1 MPKIDGLLLIVSFYN
16 TKLLTSLLKTIM
28 PCSICRETGHNATTC
43 TNSIITISTDLL
55 IRTVLESANE
65 AQMLITSQD
74 FRFFK
79 RVVKRCIFSTTSNW
93 NLALFK
99 RVDERFISAFN
110 TYPGGDHLPRLLQRH
125 CIDAITRH
133 RRFSIEENITNP
145 RTLTS
150 FKKKYISILCF
161 IGRYL
166 TDYQQEQ
173 DLIDLSTVQVDD
185 NIPTPTPIS
194 PTSVTTDGN
203 VQLAPLVT
211 PPIYGTNIQ
220 TVIPNTPPTPT
231 WRRANARETPP
242 PAPRRRY
249 RRNMNNYYQ
258 QQKPNVPFHMDNND
272 ASYIHDDACAICME
286 HIDDKNVIA
295 LQCKHAYCANCVAEF
310 VNRCNGK
317 CPSCR
322 ENIQKI
328 CFKPSIL
335 PDNFNKMIS
344 ILNGNS

>member
-1 MPKIDGLLLIVSFYN
+1 
-16 TKLLTSLLKTIM
+16 M
-28 PCSICRETGHNATTC
+28 PCSICRETGHNASTC
-43 TNSIITISTDLL
+43 RNSIITASTDLL
-55 IRTVLESANE
+55 IRAVLESANE

-79 RVVKRCIFSTTSNW
+79 RIVKRCIFSTTSDW

-110 TYPGGDHLPRLLQRH
+110 TYPGGDHLPRLLQTQ

-145 RTLTS
+145 RCLTS

-166 TDYQQEQ
+166 TEHLEQQQ
-173 DLIDLSTVQVDD
+173 IIDISNVHVD
-185 NIPTPTPIS
+185 NTTPIPNS
-194 PTSVTTDGN
+194 PTSVATDVN

-211 PPIYGTNIQ
+211 PPIYGTVIQ
-220 TVIPNTPPTPT
+220 RANTPPTPN
-231 WRRANARETPP
+231 WRRAHARETPP
-242 PAPRRRY
+242 PGPPRRRY
-249 RRNMNNYYQ
+249 RRYMHDNYQ
-258 QQKPNVPFHMDNND
+258 QQKPNVPFHMDDND
-272 ASYIHDDACAICME
+272 ASYIHDNACAICME
-286 HIDDKNVIA
+286 PIDDKNVIA

-344 ILNGNS
+344 ILNNNS

>member
-1 MPKIDGLLLIVSFYN
+1 
-16 TKLLTSLLKTIM
+16 M
-28 PCSICRETGHNATTC
+28 PCSICREIGHNATTC
-43 TNSIITISTDLL
+43 MDSSIRISADLL
-55 IRTVLESANE
+55 IRAVLEAANE

-79 RVVKRCIFSTTSNW
+79 RIVKRCIFSTTSDW

-99 RVDERFISAFN
+99 RVDAIFISAFN
-110 TYPGGDHLPRLLQRH
+110 NYPGGDHLPRLLQTQ

-133 RRFSIEENITNP
+133 RRFSIQENITNP
-145 RTLTS
+145 RTVTA

-166 TDYQQEQ
+166 TDYREEP
-173 DLIDLSTVQVDD
+173 DIFDLSDNGHNGIESENVQLDID
-185 NIPTPTPIS
+185 TTPIQNS
-194 PTSVTTDGN
+194 PTSVATDVN
-203 VQLAPLVT
+203 VQLAPLET
-211 PPIYGTNIQ
+211 PPIYGTTFQ
-220 TVIPNTPPTPT
+220 RADIPNTPPTPT
-231 WRRANARETPP
+231 WRRAHLRNSPLSTLRR
-242 PAPRRRY
+242 RRRY
-249 RRNMNNYYQ
+249 RQ
-258 QQKPNVPFHMDNND
+258 QRKPNVPFHMDNND

-286 HIDDKNVIA
+286 SIDDKNIIA

-322 ENIQKI
+322 EDIQKI

-344 ILNGNS
+344 ILITNS